1 MSNTHSVQKIAEF
14 ESMMSAAVSAM
25 LTGIY
30 MEDAGDSDESVS
42 LDAQGRTYW
51 NKGYT
56 QMQEIVRMGISL
68 GVVEE
73 LDLPELVSQV
83 ISKLLTQED
92 DHDEDCFDEE
102 DDEDDDLDCPFDYD

>member
-30 MEDAGDSDESVS
+30 MEDAGDADESAS
-42 LDAQGRTYW
+42 LEAQGRSYW

-83 ISKLLTQED
+83 ISKLLVLED
-92 DHDEDCFDEE
+92 DRDEDDDEA
-102 DDEDDDLDCPFDYD
+102 DDEDDDLDCPFDCD

>member
-30 MEDAGDSDESVS
+30 MEDAGDFDESAS

-56 QMQEIVRMGISL
+56 QMKEIVHMGISL

-83 ISKLLTQED
+83 ISKLLMQED
-92 DHDEDCFDEE
+92 DHDEDCFDNE

>member
-30 MEDAGDSDESVS
+30 MEDAGDSDESAS
-42 LDAQGRTYW
+42 LEAQGRSYW

-68 GVVEE
+68 GVVDEV
-73 LDLPELVSQV
+73 DIPDLVSQV
-83 ISKLLTQED
+83 ISKLLVLED
-92 DHDEDCFDEE
+92 NRDEDNFDDE
-102 DDEDDDLDCPFDYD
+102 DDEDDDLDCPFDCD

>member
-30 MEDAGDSDESVS
+30 MEDAGDTHESAS
-42 LDAQGRTYW
+42 LEAQGRSYW

-56 QMQEIVRMGISL
+56 QMREIIRMGISL

-83 ISKLLTQED
+83 ISKLLMQEN

-102 DDEDDDLDCPFDYD
+102 DDEDDDLDCPFDCD

>member
-14 ESMMSAAVSAM
+14 ESMMSAAVSGM
-25 LTGIY
+25 LTGFF
-30 MEDAGDSDESVS
+30 MEDAGDSDEAAS
-42 LDAQGRTYW
+42 LDAQGRSYW

-73 LDLPELVSQV
+73 LDLPELVSQI
-83 ISKLLTQED
+83 ISKLLMQED

-102 DDEDDDLDCPFDYD
+102 DDLDCPFDYD

>member
-14 ESMMSAAVSAM
+14 ESLMSAAVSAM

-30 MEDAGDSDESVS
+30 MEDAGDSDESAS
-42 LDAQGRTYW
+42 LEAQGRSYW

-68 GVVEE
+68 GVVDEV
-73 LDLPELVSQV
+73 DIPDLVSQV
-83 ISKLLTQED
+83 ISKLLVLED
-92 DHDEDCFDEE
+92 NRDEDNFDDE
-102 DDEDDDLDCPFDYD
+102 DDEDDDLDCPFDCD